1 MRHGGRTLDDKELD
15 SLTGYQIAHF
25 GLCGIGAFMLA
36 LTGAELVDSLWTA
49 ISVVSTFGPS
59 PTMGA
64 FGDADE
70 LGRLGQLVM
79 IPGMLAGRLT
89 ILPLLLA
96 VAAVQ
101 QGYRACSSAFG
112 VGEATTMSN
121 GRFLPSGRRQ
131 SVGQPR
137 CPSVRRRSKVR
148 RCTSWASPSLRSR
161 SGCLSVPS
169 SNGVRRI
176 ATPQRC

>member
-1 MRHGGRTLDDKELD
+1 MRWPCCSLRSPQERWAHQQEVGYAHSSLAPVPVRAREIRRQLDPNAVTLVRHGGRTLDDKELD

-25 GLCGIGAFMLA
+25 GLCGIGALMLA

-101 QGYRACSSAFG
+101 QGYRAL
-112 VGEATTMSN
+112 
-121 GRFLPSGRRQ
+121 FLGIRRLAR
-131 SVGQPR
+131 PR
-137 CPSVRRRSKVR
+137 R
-148 RCTSWASPSLRSR
+148 
-161 SGCLSVPS
+161 
-169 SNGVRRI
+169 
-176 ATPQRC
+176 

>member
-1 MRHGGRTLDDKELD
+1 
-15 SLTGYQIAHF
+15 
-25 GLCGIGAFMLA
+25 
-36 LTGAELVDSLWTA
+36 
-49 ISVVSTFGPS
+49 
-59 PTMGA
+59 MGA

-101 QGYRACSSAFG
+101 QGYRASSASAF
-112 VGEATTMSN
+112 GEATTMSN
-121 GRFLPSGRRQ
+121 GRFLPSGRQQ

-161 SGCLSVPS
+161 SDVCRCPRRMGIDEPRHRSVADLRDPRPRRRRPALVGHGAGHRSCPRRLLGGRLDLARRHTRRRRSVPPRRH
-169 SNGVRRI
+169 VRR
-176 ATPQRC
+176 AGY